1 MDNIYIELQRGK
13 YNIKGREVL
22 KMKIIKT
29 NLEGVLIIEPKVF
42 GDHRGWFME
51 TYNEKNFKEAGI
63 DIHFVQDNQSF
74 SALKGTLRGLHYQ
87 MNPKAQSKL
96 VRCTRGRIY
105 DVAVDIR
112 KGSPTYGDWYGLEL
126 NAENKRQLLIPKGF
140 AHGFMTLTDDVEVQ
154 YKVDELY
161 APEFDQGIRWND
173 PEIAVE
179 WPIRDIQPILSL
191 KDEKA
196 PLLKEAKINFEFG
209 E

>member
-1 MDNIYIELQRGK
+1 MNVIETSILG
-13 YNIKGREVL
+13 V
-22 KMKIIKT
+22 KIF
-29 NLEGVLIIEPKVF
+29 EPKVF

-51 TYNEKNFKEAGI
+51 TYSDAKFEEAGI
-63 DIHFVQDNQSF
+63 EIKFVQDNQSF

-87 MNPKAQSKL
+87 LNPKAQTKL
-96 VRCTRGRIY
+96 VRCTNGAIF

-112 KGSPTYGDWYGLEL
+112 KGSPTFGKWFGIEL
-126 NAENKRQLLIPKGF
+126 SADNKKQLLIPQGF

-161 APEFDQGIRWND
+161 APECDRGITWND
-173 PEIAVE
+173 PAIGIG
-179 WPIRDIQPILSL
+179 WPIDISPVLSA

-196 PLLKEAKINFEFG
+196 PLLEEAENNFIYG